1 MVELPALDVAVIAAY
16 FVIIVPLG
24 FWVGRGE
31 RDVFDYFLA
40 ARNLPWY
47 LIGLSFYASNMSG
60 ASFVGLV
67 GASYDYGMVVFNYEW
82 TATLVL
88 IFFAVFM
95 LPTFLRARIY
105 TVPEYL
111 EARFDRRARWAFAG
125 LTLLTLLFIDM
136 SGALYAG
143 GIVLSTLFP
152 GIGLWEASAG
162 LALLAGGYTLVGGLR
177 AVVVTDAVQ
186 AVLMILGSVLIFS
199 FGLQKV
205 GGWDELMQALDQ
217 AQTRLIMPAD
227 HGFLPWPG
235 IGGVI
240 LLGFYY
246 WTLNQYFVQRAL
258 AARSLDE
265 GRKGALFGG
274 LLKLPNIFLMILPGM
289 IAIVLLPGLE
299 NADRVFPRLAAELLP
314 AGLRG
319 LILAA
324 LIAAIMSSLDSA
336 LNAAASLFTM
346 DFVRPLRPQIS
357 GRTLL
362 VVGRAFTAG
371 LIVVAMLYA
380 PLIERFGSL
389 FQYFQTTLSYIVP
402 PIVAVYL
409 AGLFWRR
416 ATAASGFWAI
426 VTGISLGIV
435 LFILKEATDI
445 WTSVGLPSVHF
456 TYIALLMF
464 LFTALVM
471 TLISLAGKPPSAVT
485 LKGLMF
491 ERADLGATPA
501 GARSLD
507 YRIPAAGL
515 GLLMIGLILVFW

>member
-1 MVELPALDVAVIAAY
+1 M
-16 FVIIVPLG
+16 
-24 FWVGRGE
+24 
-31 RDVFDYFLA
+31 
-40 ARNLPWY
+40 
-47 LIGLSFYASNMSG
+47 
-60 ASFVGLV
+60 
-67 GASYDYGMVVFNYEW
+67 
-82 TATLVL
+82 
-88 IFFAVFM
+88 
-95 LPTFLRARIY
+95 
-105 TVPEYL
+105 
-111 EARFDRRARWAFAG
+111 
-125 LTLLTLLFIDM
+125 
-136 SGALYAG
+136 
-143 GIVLSTLFP
+143 
-152 GIGLWEASAG
+152 
-162 LALLAGGYTLVGGLR
+162 
-177 AVVVTDAVQ
+177 
-186 AVLMILGSVLIFS
+186 
-199 FGLQKV
+199 
-205 GGWDELMQALDQ
+205 
-217 AQTRLIMPAD
+217 
-227 HGFLPWPG
+227 
-235 IGGVI
+235 
-240 LLGFYY
+240 
-246 WTLNQYFVQRAL
+246 
-258 AARSLDE
+258 
-265 GRKGALFGG
+265 
-274 LLKLPNIFLMILPGM
+274 
-289 IAIVLLPGLE
+289 
-299 NADRVFPRLAAELLP
+299 
-314 AGLRG
+314 
-319 LILAA
+319 
-324 LIAAIMSSLDSA
+324 
-336 LNAAASLFTM
+336 
-346 DFVRPLRPQIS
+346 
-357 GRTLL
+357 TLL

-389 FQYFQTTLSYIVP
+389 FQYFQTPLSYIVP